1 MLMYFCVRSEI
12 FVIMILK
19 LYIIHEYVGSICDK
33 MIYCSAKLK
42 QRNKKYMKKIEAVI
56 RKSKFEDVK
65 SALYDADID
74 WFSYWDIT
82 GLGKSTEEQV
92 VRGQVFK
99 SGYIQRRM
107 LSIVVRDV
115 NLEKTVNA
123 ILNSAWT
130 GETGDGKIFVY
141 DIEETYRIRTKESGP
156 GALYNIED

>member
-1 MLMYFCVRSEI
+1 
-12 FVIMILK
+12 
-19 LYIIHEYVGSICDK
+19 
-33 MIYCSAKLK
+33 
-42 QRNKKYMKKIEAVI
+42 MKKIEAII

-65 SALYDADID
+65 LALHEAGIE

-107 LSIVVRDV
+107 ISIVVRDI

-130 GETGDGKIFVY
+130 GETGDGKLFVS
-141 DIEETYRIRTKESGP
+141 DIQETFRIRTKESGP
-156 GALYNIED
+156 DSLYNN

>member
-1 MLMYFCVRSEI
+1 
-12 FVIMILK
+12 
-19 LYIIHEYVGSICDK
+19 
-33 MIYCSAKLK
+33 
-42 QRNKKYMKKIEAVI
+42 MKKIEAII

-65 SALYDADID
+65 VALHEAGIE

-107 LSIVVRDV
+107 VSIVVRDI

-130 GETGDGKIFVY
+130 GETGDGKLFVS
-141 DIEETYRIRTKESGP
+141 DIQETFRIRTKESGP
-156 GALYNIED
+156 DALFNK

>member
-1 MLMYFCVRSEI
+1 
-12 FVIMILK
+12 
-19 LYIIHEYVGSICDK
+19 
-33 MIYCSAKLK
+33 
-42 QRNKKYMKKIEAVI
+42 MKKIEAII

-65 SALYDADID
+65 QALHDVGIE

-107 LSIVVRDV
+107 ISIVVRDV
-115 NLEKTVNA
+115 NMEKTVNA

-130 GETGDGKIFVY
+130 GETGDGKLFVS
-141 DIEETYRIRTKESGP
+141 DIQETFRIRTKESGSD
-156 GALYNIED
+156 ALYNK

>member
-1 MLMYFCVRSEI
+1 
-12 FVIMILK
+12 
-19 LYIIHEYVGSICDK
+19 
-33 MIYCSAKLK
+33 
-42 QRNKKYMKKIEAVI
+42 MKKIEAII

-65 SALYDADID
+65 QALFDVGIE

-107 LSIVVRDV
+107 ISIVVRDI

-123 ILNSAWT
+123 IMNSAWT
-130 GETGDGKIFVY
+130 GETGDGKLFVS
-141 DIEETYRIRTKESGP
+141 DIQETFRIRTKESGP
-156 GALYNIED
+156 DALFNK

>member
-1 MLMYFCVRSEI
+1 
-12 FVIMILK
+12 
-19 LYIIHEYVGSICDK
+19 
-33 MIYCSAKLK
+33 
-42 QRNKKYMKKIEAVI
+42 MKKIEAII

-65 SALYDADID
+65 LALHEAGIE

-107 LSIVVRDV
+107 ISIVVRDI

-130 GETGDGKIFVY
+130 GETGDGKLFVS
-141 DIEETYRIRTKESGP
+141 DIQETFRIRTKESGP
-156 GALYNIED
+156 DSLYNK

>member
-1 MLMYFCVRSEI
+1 
-12 FVIMILK
+12 
-19 LYIIHEYVGSICDK
+19 
-33 MIYCSAKLK
+33 
-42 QRNKKYMKKIEAVI
+42 MKKIEAII

-65 SALYDADID
+65 MALHEAGIE

-107 LSIVVRDV
+107 ISIVVRDV

-130 GETGDGKIFVY
+130 GETGDGKLFVS
-141 DIEETYRIRTKESGP
+141 DIQETFRIRTKESGP
-156 GALYNIED
+156 DSLYNK

>member
-1 MLMYFCVRSEI
+1 
-12 FVIMILK
+12 
-19 LYIIHEYVGSICDK
+19 
-33 MIYCSAKLK
+33 
-42 QRNKKYMKKIEAVI
+42 MKKIEAII

-65 SALYDADID
+65 QALHEVGIE

-107 LSIVVRDV
+107 ISIVVRDV
-115 NLEKTVNA
+115 NMEKTVNA

-130 GETGDGKIFVY
+130 GETGDGKLFVS
-141 DIEETYRIRTKESGP
+141 DIQETFRIRTKESGP
-156 GALYNIED
+156 DALFNK

>member
-1 MLMYFCVRSEI
+1 MLNSNNFN
-12 FVIMILK
+12 K
-19 LYIIHEYVGSICDK
+19 TKDK
-33 MIYCSAKLK
+33 KTV
-42 QRNKKYMKKIEAVI
+42 KKIEAVI

-65 SALYDADID
+65 QALYDADID

-82 GLGKSTEEQV
+82 GLGKSTEEQI

-107 LSIVVRDV
+107 ISIVVRDV

-141 DIEETYRIRTKESGP
+141 DIEETYRIRNRESGP
-156 GALYNIED
+156 GALYNKE

>member
-1 MLMYFCVRSEI
+1 
-12 FVIMILK
+12 
-19 LYIIHEYVGSICDK
+19 
-33 MIYCSAKLK
+33 
-42 QRNKKYMKKIEAVI
+42 MKKIEAII

-65 SALYDADID
+65 QALYDVGIE

-107 LSIVVRDV
+107 ISIVVRDE
-115 NLEKTVNA
+115 NMEKTVNA

-130 GETGDGKIFVY
+130 GEQGDGKLFVS
-141 DIEETYRIRTKESGP
+141 DIQETFRIRTKESGP
-156 GALYNIED
+156 NALFNK

>member
-1 MLMYFCVRSEI
+1 
-12 FVIMILK
+12 
-19 LYIIHEYVGSICDK
+19 
-33 MIYCSAKLK
+33 
-42 QRNKKYMKKIEAVI
+42 MKKIEAII

-65 SALYDADID
+65 LALHDVGIE

-107 LSIVVRDV
+107 ISIVVRDV
-115 NLEKTVNA
+115 NMEKTVNA

-130 GETGDGKIFVY
+130 GETGDGKLFVS
-141 DIEETYRIRTKESGP
+141 DIQETFRIRTKESGP
-156 GALYNIED
+156 DALFNK

>member
-1 MLMYFCVRSEI
+1 
-12 FVIMILK
+12 
-19 LYIIHEYVGSICDK
+19 
-33 MIYCSAKLK
+33 
-42 QRNKKYMKKIEAVI
+42 MKKIEAII

-65 SALYDADID
+65 QALHDVGIE

-107 LSIVVRDV
+107 ISIVVRDV
-115 NLEKTVNA
+115 NMEKTVNA

-130 GETGDGKIFVY
+130 GETGDGKLFVS
-141 DIEETYRIRTKESGP
+141 DIQETFRIRTKESGP
-156 GALYNIED
+156 DALFNK

>member
-1 MLMYFCVRSEI
+1 
-12 FVIMILK
+12 
-19 LYIIHEYVGSICDK
+19 
-33 MIYCSAKLK
+33 
-42 QRNKKYMKKIEAVI
+42 MKKIEAII

-65 SALYDADID
+65 LALHEAGIE

-107 LSIVVRDV
+107 ISIVVRDI
-115 NLEKTVNA
+115 NLEKTVSA

-130 GETGDGKIFVY
+130 GETGDGKLFVS
-141 DIEETYRIRTKESGP
+141 DIQETFRIRTKESGP
-156 GALYNIED
+156 DSLYNK